1 MNGPYMLFLFYFLSI
16 NMTFYDFTKI
26 PLSFHLTKGVIQHV
40 EKCKSRDLG
49 VELTVQC
56 ESLQSEHIAVKQILS
71 LSEYMLLI
79 CWGQLISFLHDQR

>member
-16 NMTFYDFTKI
+16 NMTFYDFT
-26 PLSFHLTKGVIQHV
+26 FHLTKGVIQHV

-56 ESLQSEHIAVKQILS
+56 ESLQSEHIAVKQIPS
-71 LSEYMLLI
+71 LNEYMLLI